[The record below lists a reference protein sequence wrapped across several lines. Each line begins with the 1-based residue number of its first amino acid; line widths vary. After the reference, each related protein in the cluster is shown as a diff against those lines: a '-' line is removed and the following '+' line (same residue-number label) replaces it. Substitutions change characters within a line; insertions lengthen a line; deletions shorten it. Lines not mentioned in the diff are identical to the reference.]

1 MRILFLTQIL
11 PYPLD
16 AGPKIRAYYVLR
28 HLAAEGHEVTLL
40 SFVRSSDRSSS
51 IEHLRQF
58 CVDVRTVPMQRSR
71 IKDGFHLVR
80 SLVTTTPFLIARD
93 NVEAMKHDLQDLL
106 SSQRFDA
113 IHADQLWMAQYALQA
128 QAFLK
133 ENGASSILVLDQHN
147 AVHLIPQRL
156 AGSESSVIKRK
167 LLERE
172 ARNMKW
178 YELETCDR
186 FDYVVWVTDEDRL
199 ALSRPLGKLV
209 SDLTIPIC
217 VDPDAKKVVD
227 RKDGSL
233 RVTFLGGLHWPPNA
247 EGVVWFAR
255 EVWPKVQSQDPGAR
269 LTIIGKDP
277 PSALL
282 DSNGA
287 IPNLDVTGYV
297 EDPLPYLAETAVF
310 IVPLHAAGGMRVK
323 IIDAWS
329 WGLPVVSTSIGAE
342 GVQYR
347 HGDNLLIGDDAD
359 TFAAAV
365 LRLLREPELDECL
378 GRAGRNTVETQYDW
392 RKIYGAWEQV
402 YPRVKLHS

>member
-11 PYPLD
+11 PFPLD

-28 HLAAEGHEVTLL
+28 HLAAEGHEITLL
-40 SFVRSSDRSSS
+40 SFIRSSDRTSS

-71 IKDGFHLVR
+71 INDGFHLLR
-80 SLVTTTPFLIARD
+80 SLISNTPFLIARD
-93 NVEAMKHDLQDLL
+93 RVDAMQHDLRDLL
-106 SSQRFDA
+106 VSHSYDV

-128 QAFLK
+128 QAFLQG
-133 ENGASSILVLDQHN
+133 NGASTILVLDQHN

-167 LLERE
+167 LLQRE
-172 ARNMKW
+172 ARIMKW

-186 FDYVVWVTDEDRL
+186 FDYVVWVSDEDRL
-199 ALSRPLGKLV
+199 ALSRPLAKLA
-209 SDLTIPIC
+209 SDRTIPIC

-227 RKDGSL
+227 RKNGSL

-247 EGVVWFAR
+247 DGVAWFAR
-255 EVWPKVQSQDPGAR
+255 EVWPKVLPQDPEAL
-269 LTIIGKDP
+269 LTVIGKNP
-277 PSALL
+277 PRSLL
-282 DSNGA
+282 ESEEA
-287 IPNLDVTGYV
+287 IPNLEVTGNV
-297 EDPLPYLAETAVF
+297 EDPLPYLAETTVF
-310 IVPLHAAGGMRVK
+310 IVPLHAGGGMRVK

-347 HGDNLLIGDDAD
+347 HGDNLLIADDAD
-359 TFAAAV
+359 TFADAV
-365 LRLLREPELDECL
+365 LRLLNDPELGDCL
-378 GRAGRNTVETQYDW
+378 ARAGRNTVETQYDW

-402 YPRVKLHS
+402 YPRAE

>member
-1 MRILFLTQIL
+1 MRILFLTQVL
-11 PYPLD
+11 PFPLD

-40 SFVRSSDRSSS
+40 SFIRSSDRNSS

-71 IKDGFHLVR
+71 VKDGFHLGR
-80 SLVTTTPFLIARD
+80 SLVTATPFLIARD
-93 NVEAMKHDLQDLL
+93 NVSAMQHDLQDLL
-106 SSQRFDA
+106 ASHRFDA

-133 ENGASSILVLDQHN
+133 GSSASSILVLDQHN

-172 ARNMKW
+172 ARIMKW

-186 FDYVVWVTDEDRL
+186 FDQVVWVTDEDRL

-209 SDLTIPIC
+209 TDLIIPIC
-217 VDPDAKKVVD
+217 VDPDTKKVVD
-227 RKDGSL
+227 RKDKSL

-247 EGVVWFAR
+247 DGVVWFAR
-255 EVWPKVQSQDPGAR
+255 EVWPKVLSQYPEAC

-277 PSALL
+277 PYALL
-282 DSNGA
+282 ESDGA
-287 IPNLDVTGYV
+287 IPNMDVTGYV
-297 EDPLPYLAETAVF
+297 EDPVPYLAETAVF

-347 HGDNLLIGDDAD
+347 HGDNLLIADDAD
-359 TFAAAV
+359 TFADAI
-365 LRLLREPELDECL
+365 LRLLHDPELGECL
-378 GRAGRNTVETQYDW
+378 ARAGRITVETQYDW
-392 RKIYGAWEQV
+392 RKIYRAWEQV
-402 YPRVKLHS
+402 YPREE